1 MSRNLRHKSNPKPP
15 KKLAS
20 KNNTSFNDSSDDDYA
35 GVDLVSDDEDDEPD
49 VEKAEEQVIIESEQ
63 DEDDSTPRPSIE
75 DDQSSWDGFEME
87 SQEVLGDTFFD
98 DHMAR
103 MHAPDIDTEAAVLWA
118 PEPSDDEPDRRRVR
132 FDLSDSSSTASN
144 DEDFGFPDL
153 FVPQSSL
160 DPAFRRQIEED
171 EANASSDEGYWDL
184 RGADDAALEDV
195 DDNDSD
201 SSSGTGSSGYESG

>member
-1 MSRNLRHKSNPKPP
+1 
-15 KKLAS
+15 LAS